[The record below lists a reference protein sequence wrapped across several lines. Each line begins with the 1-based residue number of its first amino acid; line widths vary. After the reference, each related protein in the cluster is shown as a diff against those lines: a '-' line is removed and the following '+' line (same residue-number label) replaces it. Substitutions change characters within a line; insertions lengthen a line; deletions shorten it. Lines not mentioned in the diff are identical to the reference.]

1 MSPNIMKEIE
11 FLLLSV
17 ALGVFVT
24 FVYDWLRI
32 FRGIVRHKNIIVSIE
47 DFLFWC
53 FCFVVAFGML
63 YQENNGVIRWFAV
76 IGAALGMFLYKLL
89 FSRFFVAVMIK
100 VLTFLAKYI
109 KKASLIFLKPL
120 GWGMKKVE
128 KTGRFAGKKSR
139 KFLRLLKK
147 KLTQG
152 IKEVKMMLC
161 KQ

>member
-1 MSPNIMKEIE
+1 MSPNIMKEVE

-24 FVYDWLRI
+24 FVYDWLRV
-32 FRGIVRHKNIIVSIE
+32 FRGIIRHKNIVTSIE

-53 FCFVVAFGML
+53 FCFAVAFGML
-63 YQENNGVIRWFAV
+63 YRENNGVIRWFAV
-76 IGAALGMFLYKLL
+76 IGATIGMLLYKLL

-100 VLTFLAKYI
+100 AFSFFMKYMKRGMVFFLKPFGWGI
-109 KKASLIFLKPL
+109 KKAK
-120 GWGMKKVE
+120 
-128 KTGRFAGKKSR
+128 KTGKFAGKKGR
-139 KFLRLLKK
+139 KFFRFLKK
-147 KLTQG
+147 KLTHG